1 MLDVGCGTG
10 RVGAALAERGAR
22 AWGVEPDA
30 QMAAAASKRLRVK
43 IAPVE
48 QLPFKD
54 AWFERAVM
62 WLVVHLVD
70 RPRAF
75 AELRRVLGADGR
87 LVIATFDPAY
97 FDRFWLN
104 RFFPSIER
112 IDRARFSSAA
122 DLGAELEAV
131 GFGPVRLL
139 SLSQRASVDRE
150 AALRKVRGR
159 FISTL
164 QMLDEDEYEA
174 GLGRLERELPERVDY
189 PVEWI
194 VAVAYR

>member
-1 MLDVGCGTG
+1 
-10 RVGAALAERGAR
+10 
-22 AWGVEPDA
+22 
-30 QMAAAASKRLRVK
+30 MAAAASKRLRVK

-122 DLGAELEAV
+122 TPASRCRSYQIDGVLPNFQPPKFPPK
-131 GFGPVRLL
+131 GF
-139 SLSQRASVDRE
+139 SC
-150 AALRKVRGR
+150 
-159 FISTL
+159 
-164 QMLDEDEYEA
+164 
-174 GLGRLERELPERVDY
+174 RVD
-189 PVEWI
+189 I
-194 VAVAYR
+194 

>member
-1 MLDVGCGTG
+1 
-10 RVGAALAERGAR
+10 
-22 AWGVEPDA
+22 
-30 QMAAAASKRLRVK
+30 MASAASKRLRVK

-54 AWFERAVM
+54 GWFERAVM

-97 FDRFWLN
+97 FD
-104 RFFPSIER
+104 FPSIER